1 MRNHPID
8 NIEDS
13 GTLCLLITCH
23 GSQLS
28 DASFRPPNLALTS
41 VGLSLATFM
50 RVLDTTIANVSLPT
64 IAGNLGKSY
73 DQATWVITSFTVCMA
88 ITLPLTGYLSRRF
101 GEMKLFIWCTVLFS
115 LASLA
120 CGLSESM
127 GVLLF
132 FRAIQGA
139 VSGPLYPV
147 TQSLMIAVYPKDKR
161 GMALA
166 LIGMIT
172 IVAPI
177 VGPVLGGWITDRYS
191 WHWIFFINVPIGI
204 FACVVAWTQLADM
217 KEKTERP
224 RMDYVGLF
232 SLIIGVGALQLM
244 LDKGNDADW
253 FNSPFII
260 VLAIVS
266 AIALTVF
273 LIWELTDDDPIVNL
287 RLFRHRNFA
296 AGTLILVLSYSAF
309 FSMGLLLPLWMQRVL
324 HYTAMWSGLALA
336 PVGIFPILLTFFV
349 GKYATRMDLRVLAAA
364 AFMIFGVTC
373 LMNAGFNAQVDFR
386 SLFEVRLLQGL
397 GTALFFMP
405 VLTILLSDLEG
416 NEIASG
422 SGTSTFLRQLGGSFA
437 AAIVT
442 FVWDRGAVAHHV
454 NLSEQVNPYNRAATH
469 AIKSM
474 GGGNTQQALVMLNH
488 TITEQSFQMSF
499 NDLMH
504 VLAFILFAL
513 IPILWLTK
521 PPFVHGGRKRQ

>member
-1 MRNHPID
+1 M
-8 NIEDS
+8 
-13 GTLCLLITCH
+13 
-23 GSQLS
+23 S
-28 DASFRPPNLALTS
+28 DADYTPPNLALTS

-101 GEMKLFIWCTVLFS
+101 TQTKLFIWCTILFS
-115 LASLA
+115 LASLM

-127 GVLLF
+127 GELLF

-147 TQSLMIAVYPKDKR
+147 TQSLMIATWPKAKR

-177 VGPVLGGWITDRYS
+177 IGPVLGGWLTDSYS

-204 FACVVAWTQLADM
+204 FASVVAWTQLAGY
-217 KEKTERP
+217 KEKVEHP
-224 RMDYVGLF
+224 RFDYVGLV
-232 SLIIGVGALQLM
+232 SLIIGVGALQIV
-244 LDKGNDADW
+244 LDKGNNLDW
-253 FNSPFII
+253 FHSTFIV

-266 AIALTVF
+266 AIGLAVF
-273 LIWELTDDDPIVNL
+273 LIWELTDDDPIVDL

-296 AGTLILVLSYSAF
+296 MGTLVLVLSFSAF
-309 FSMGLLLPLWMQRVL
+309 FSMGLLVPLWMQRVL
-324 HYTAMWSGLALA
+324 DYTALWSGLALA
-336 PVGIFPILLTFFV
+336 PVGIFPVVLTFFV
-349 GKYATRMDLRVLAAA
+349 GKYGPRLDLRMLAAV
-364 AFMIFGVTC
+364 AFVIFGATC
-373 LMNAGFNAQVDFR
+373 LINGSFNTMVDFR
-386 SLFEVRLLQGL
+386 SLFLVRLFQGL

-405 VLTILLSDLEG
+405 VLTILLSDLHG
-416 NEIASG
+416 HEIASG

-442 FVWDRGAVAHHV
+442 FAWDRGAVEHHV
-454 NLSEQVNPYNRAATH
+454 NLTEQITPYNHIATH
-469 AIKSM
+469 TIQTIGKGHA
-474 GGGNTQQALVMLNH
+474 QRALDVINH
-488 TITEQSFQMSF
+488 TITQQSYQMSF
-499 NDLMH
+499 DDIMRT
-504 VLAFILFAL
+504 LAWVMFAL

-521 PPFVHGGRKRQ
+521 PPFHGGGGRRGT